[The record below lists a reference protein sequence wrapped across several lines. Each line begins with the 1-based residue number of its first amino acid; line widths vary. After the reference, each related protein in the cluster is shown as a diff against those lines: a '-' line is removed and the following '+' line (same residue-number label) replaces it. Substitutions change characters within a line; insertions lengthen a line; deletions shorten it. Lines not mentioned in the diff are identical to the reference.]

1 MTYAARKHALVRR
14 TDDVDALIHAHLQL
28 VRRLAWHVHG
38 RISSAS
44 EIEELVQAGMV
55 ALVEAAHAFE
65 DRGFEFSTYASVRI
79 KGAMIDHLRRGS
91 GQSRGA
97 SSARRVIEAARNAVE
112 STKSGPATAP
122 EIAEQIGVP
131 LDTYFRME
139 ADTRTGTQEPL
150 DDVYSDDSLTFCDA
164 HERQDE
170 VIERRSGH
178 EVLRD
183 AILTLDKRRPCH
195 QHRRGACLPDQ
206 ERGAGQIACVRVTR
220 RLPLKPTRNR
230 HCSCDDRRRTD
241 QLRQTAT
248 PADATNGSPIRNAR
262 VATSGSIAAK
272 SSVAG
277 PKLNAKHKL
286 P

>member
-97 SSARRVIEAARNAVE
+97 SSARRAIEAARNAVE

-183 AILTLDKRRPCH
+183 AILTLDKRSQLVLH
-195 QHRRGACLPDQ
+195 LYFFEEMNLEEIGHVINTGA
-206 ERGAGQIACVRVTR
+206 
-220 RLPLKPTRNR
+220 
-230 HCSCDDRRRTD
+230 
-241 QLRQTAT
+241 
-248 PADATNGSPIRNAR
+248 AR
-262 VATSGSIAAK
+262 VCQIKSAALARLRACE
-272 SSVAG
+272 SLVDC
-277 PKLNAKHKL
+277 L
-286 P
+286 